1 MPRSEPGCSTGLSA
15 TSTAP
20 SVAGWCGRRP
30 AISRK
35 TVDLPQPEGP
45 RIAMNSP
52 FPGRSGTEKV
62 TSRMIVTFPNCL
74 VTPRNSTTL
83 GSASINRPLI
93 LGGPMREQA
102 PLEPEEH
109 AIDSVRERADDEE
122 DQDDVLRQPA
132 PLARHQQIAQPV
144 LRVDQFRQHDVAEGE
159 AEEMPQ
165 AVVDVRQGERDEH
178 LAD

>member
-74 VTPRNSTTL
+74 VTPRNSTAL
-83 GSASINRPLI
+83 GSASAAAARCRSIERPSSLS
-93 LGGPMREQA
+93 GPMREQA
-102 PLEPEEH
+102 PLEPEEQ

-159 AEEMPQ
+159 AEEMSQ
-165 AVVDVRQGERDEH
+165 AVV
-178 LAD
+178 